1 VRGLLLRLLRV
12 PPEPAQP
19 EGATES
25 VRVFRAARNY
35 LMWRLL
41 IWGVLHCSAFVL
53 LAFPLAVQGIKKGRV
68 HPALGWVTVVSGTV
82 LAGTAYVSYQ
92 AQRLN
97 YEQRWY
103 IVTDRSLRI
112 RSGVWNVQEIT
123 MTFANVQELRI
134 QADPLQVALGIA
146 DLVVRSAG
154 GGGSAGQTGAGHVAR
169 FSGVDNAEELREVIG
184 ERLKRYRD
192 AGLGDRKQEADTPAA
207 AAAELLVEAR
217 RLRASV
223 R

>member
-1 VRGLLLRLLRV
+1 MRGLLLRLLRV
-12 PPEPAQP
+12 PAEPALP
-19 EGATES
+19 EGTANS
-25 VRVFRAARNY
+25 VRVFRAGRNY
-35 LMWRLL
+35 LLWRLL
-41 IWGVLHCSAFVL
+41 IWGLFHLSL
-53 LAFPLAVQGIKKGRV
+53 LILLVFPLVVQGVRSGRV
-68 HPALGWVTVVSGTV
+68 HPALRGIAGVGGIV
-82 LAGTAYVSYQ
+82 LTGMAYVSYQ

-123 MTFANVQELRI
+123 MTFANVQEMRI

-154 GGGSAGQTGAGHVAR
+154 GGGAAGQMGAGHVAR

-184 ERLKRYRD
+184 ERLQRYRD
-192 AGLGDRKQEADTPAA
+192 AGLGDRKEVEDRPLEAA
-207 AAAELLVEAR
+207 ADLLAEAK
-217 RLRASV
+217 RLRAAV